1 MKILAFCIAMLI
13 LYNCNKSKHNTIK
26 TEQQIAINIAQ
37 TEWLKAYG
45 SNINNNKPF
54 LSKKIN
60 DSIWIIEGTL
70 HQDMGGVPYAE
81 VNIKT
86 RKTIKITHGK

>member
-1 MKILAFCIAMLI
+1 M
-13 LYNCNKSKHNTIK
+13 
-26 TEQQIAINIAQ
+26 
-37 TEWLKAYG
+37 
-45 SNINNNKPF
+45 INNSNPF
-54 LSKKIN
+54 LAKKIN